1 MINEAGWGQG
11 GPQRRGPLSGLRV
24 VELAGIGPGPFCA
37 MFLADLGADV
47 VRIDRPGGGAAA
59 VEYRLDLLNRGKR
72 SVALDLKT
80 EAATALSLIDRAD
93 ALIEGFRPGVAERL
107 GLGPDVCLERNPRL
121 VYGRMT
127 GWGQTG
133 PRAHT
138 AGHDITY
145 IALSGT
151 LHTIGEQ
158 GGPPQVPLNLLGD
171 FGGGALYLAAGI
183 LAALWEA
190 RTSGQGQV
198 VDAAIVDGAAH
209 LLTLQWSMLAGGT
222 WQDARGAN
230 LLDGAAPFYGVY
242 ETADGKHMAVG
253 PLEPQ
258 FFAEMMR
265 RLNLSEHT
273 DGYLD
278 REKWP
283 QLRAL
288 LAAAFAAAPQQ
299 HWADLFADADAC
311 VAPVLSMREAA
322 ADPHLRARATYTEKD
337 GVTQPSPAPR
347 FSRTPAELTTKPP
360 EPGEHSVDEVLA
372 TWK

>member
-1 MINEAGWGQG
+1 MT
-11 GPQRRGPLSGLRV
+11 GPLSGLRV

-47 VRIDRPGGGAAA
+47 VRIDRPSGGVAA
-59 VEYRLDLLNRGKR
+59 VEYKLDLLNRGKR

-80 EAATALSLIDRAD
+80 ESSAALDLIEKAD
-93 ALIEGFRPGVAERL
+93 VLIEGFRPGVAERL
-107 GLGPDVCLERNPRL
+107 GLGPSVCLQRNPRL

-133 PRAHT
+133 PRSHT

-151 LHTIGEQ
+151 LHTIGEHN
-158 GGPPQVPLNLLGD
+158 GPPQIPLNLLGD
-171 FGGGALYLAAGI
+171 FGGGAMYLAAGI
-183 LAALWEA
+183 LAALWEV
-190 RTSGQGQV
+190 RSSGQGQV

-222 WQDARGAN
+222 WRDERGVN

-242 ETADGKHMAVG
+242 ETADGRHMAVG

-265 RLNLSEHT
+265 RLDLSGRA
-273 DGYLD
+273 DDYFD
-278 REKWP
+278 RDRWP
-283 QLRAL
+283 ALRAA
-288 LAAAFAAAPQQ
+288 LAGAFAAKPQA
-299 HWADLFADADAC
+299 HWTDLFADSDAC

-322 ADPHLRARATYTEKD
+322 ADPHLLARGSYVDKD

-360 EPGEHSVDEVLA
+360 EPGEQSVAEVLA
-372 TWK
+372 TWEL

>member
-1 MINEAGWGQG
+1 VT
-11 GPQRRGPLSGLRV
+11 GPLSGLRV
-24 VELAGIGPGPFCA
+24 IELAGIGPGPFCA

-47 VRIDRPGGGAAA
+47 VRIDRPNGGTAA
-59 VEYRLDLLNRGKR
+59 VEYKLDLLNRGKR

-80 EAATALSLIDRAD
+80 ESATAMQLIEKAD
-93 ALIEGFRPGVAERL
+93 VLIEGFRPGVAERL
-107 GLGPDVCLERNPRL
+107 GLGPSECLQRNPKL

-158 GGPPQVPLNLLGD
+158 GGPPQIPLNLLGD

-190 RTSGQGQV
+190 RSSGQGQV

-209 LLTLQWSMLAGGT
+209 LLTLQWSMLAGGV
-222 WQDARGAN
+222 WRDERGAN
-230 LLDGAAPFYGVY
+230 LLDGGAPFYGVY
-242 ETADGKHMAVG
+242 ETADRKHMAVG

-265 RLNLSEHT
+265 RLDLTDHT
-273 DGYLD
+273 ADYFD
-278 REKWP
+278 RDRWP
-283 QLRAL
+283 ALRAL
-288 LAAAFAAAPQQ
+288 LAAAFAAHPQA
-299 HWADLFADADAC
+299 HWTELFAGSDSC

-322 ADPHLRARATYTEKD
+322 ADAHLRARETYVERD

-347 FSRTPAELTTKPP
+347 FSRTPAELRSKPP
-360 EPGEHSVDEVLA
+360 EPGEHSVADVLA
-372 TWK
+372 TWDM